1 MIEIEK
7 QIIMSEKFPAMT
19 YSLSNHL
26 HFDGIIDYG
35 NNILLGQAKDILHLD
50 NYSDPD
56 RHFAKNNH
64 SADDDSNNNED
75 ADVDLPR

>member
-50 NYSDPD
+50 NYTKRYFQELDSLARFLPD
-56 RHFAKNNH
+56 QAQPISLK
-64 SADDDSNNNED
+64 EYTK
-75 ADVDLPR
+75 